1 MDESCRRDVLISSTL
16 FQAPFSPSRKG
27 KIMRVL
33 WKLLV
38 PLTALAIGSALH
50 PPMRA
55 TAQSR
60 ADLNRRLTDVES
72 RVDRLIIL
80 LDGQALRWD
89 ELESMLA
96 QTQRQLDQME
106 SADAPWTQRL
116 MAASAAR
123 QQLLDELELEN
134 QRLKSKVNSMKVQR
148 HMSAV
153 APWGS
158 HDPTKE
164 RDPTSSTASRP
175 SRNPFY
181 PRSPSGTV
189 LQFRDGQAYRP
200 GEESGGTSPRQ
211 PVLVSGK

>member
-1 MDESCRRDVLISSTL
+1 
-16 FQAPFSPSRKG
+16 
-27 KIMRVL
+27 MRVL

-38 PLTALAIGSALH
+38 PLTALAIGTVLN
-50 PPMRA
+50 PPRQVL
-55 TAQSR
+55 AQSR

-106 SADAPWTQRL
+106 SEVGREKQRL
-116 MAASAAR
+116 MTASAAR

-164 RDPTSSTASRP
+164 RDPTGSTASRP
-175 SRNPFY
+175 FRNPY
-181 PRSPSGTV
+181 SPRSPSGTV
-189 LQFRDGQAYRP
+189 LQFRDGKSYRV
-200 GEESGGTSPRQ
+200 GEEPGGIPSHQ
-211 PVLVSGK
+211 PVLVSGR